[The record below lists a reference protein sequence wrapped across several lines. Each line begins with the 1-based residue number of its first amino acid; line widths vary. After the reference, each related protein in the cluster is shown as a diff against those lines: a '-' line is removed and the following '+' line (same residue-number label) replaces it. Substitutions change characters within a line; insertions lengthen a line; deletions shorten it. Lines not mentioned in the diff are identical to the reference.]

1 MGFFGTL
8 LGTDQAKQ
16 AQQAA
21 DDTYNKQLGNI
32 RALLGYGDEQVGKY
46 NALASNYDPYTSTG
60 LDFNNRLQTLLQN
73 PESIRGQP
81 GYQFNMD
88 EGGRALENLNAARG
102 TLNSGRA
109 SKDVMRFSQGLA
121 DQTYGSTLD
130 RLMNGSKM
138 GLGAESM
145 QTGIQAQGLGNQF
158 DAQKSAYQG
167 GMQSAG
173 TVGQGIIAGAN
184 AQSAGMQNL
193 INIGGM
199 ILGAATGTGSL
210 GGSKAGNSGN
220 FGNLNLGS
228 TTFGKGIY

>member
-16 AQQAA
+16 ARQAA
-21 DDTYNKQLGNI
+21 DDAYNKQLGNI
-32 RALLGYGDEQVGKY
+32 RAMLGYGDEQVGKY

-173 TVGQGIIAGAN
+173 TVGQGIVAGAN
-184 AQSAGMQNL
+184 AQTAGIQNL
-193 INIGGM
+193 LNLGGTIGGW
-199 ILGAATGTGSL
+199 LWGNNSGKTNNS
-210 GGSKAGNSGN
+210 GNSGN
-220 FGNLNLGS
+220 LNLNS

>member
-16 AQQAA
+16 ARQAA
-21 DDTYNKQLGNI
+21 DDTYNKQLGNV
-32 RALLGYGDEQVGKY
+32 RAINEWGDEQVGKY
-46 NALASNYDPYTSTG
+46 NALAQNYSPYTQTG
-60 LDFNNRLQTLLQN
+60 AQFNSLLQQLLSN

-121 DQTYGSTLD
+121 DQTYGSTLE
-130 RLMNGSKM
+130 RLMSGSKL
-138 GLGAESM
+138 GLGAENM
-145 QTGIQAQGLGNQF
+145 QTSTEAQGLANQW
-158 DAQKSAYQG
+158 DARKSAYQG

-173 TVGQGIIAGAN
+173 TVGQGIVAGAN
-184 AQSAGMQNL
+184 AQSAGIQNL
-193 INIGGM
+193 LNLGGTIGGW
-199 ILGAATGTGSL
+199 IWGNNSGKTN
-210 GGSKAGNSGN
+210 NSGN
-220 FGNLNLGS
+220 FGNLNLNS

>member
-16 AQQAA
+16 ARQAA

-88 EGGRALENLNAARG
+88 EGGRALQNLNAARG

-158 DAQKSAYQG
+158 DAQRSAYQG

-173 TVGQGIIAGAN
+173 TVGQGIVAGAN
-184 AQSAGMQNL
+184 AQTAGMQNL
-193 INIGGM
+193 LNLGGTIGGW
-199 ILGAATGTGSL
+199 LWGNNSGKTN
-210 GGSKAGNSGN
+210 NSGN
-220 FGNLNLGS
+220 FGNLNLNS

>member
-16 AQQAA
+16 ARQAA
-21 DDTYNKQLGNI
+21 DDAYNKQLGNI
-32 RALLGYGDEQVGKY
+32 RAMLGYGDEQVGKY
-46 NALASNYDPYTSTG
+46 NALASNYDPYTTTG

-145 QTGIQAQGLGNQF
+145 QTGVQAQGLGNQF
-158 DAQKSAYQG
+158 DAQRSAYQG

-184 AQSAGMQNL
+184 AQSAGIQNL
-193 INIGGM
+193 LNLGGTIGGW
-199 ILGAATGTGSL
+199 IWGNNS
-210 GGSKAGNSGN
+210 GGSKKTGSN
-220 FGNLNLGS
+220 FGNLDLNS

>member
-16 AQQAA
+16 ARQAA
-21 DDTYNKQLGNI
+21 DDAYNKQLGNI
-32 RALLGYGDEQVGKY
+32 RAMLGYGDEQVGKY

-60 LDFNNRLQTLLQN
+60 LDFNNRLQALLQN

-145 QTGIQAQGLGNQF
+145 QTGVQAQGLGNQF
-158 DAQKSAYQG
+158 DAQRSAYQG

-173 TVGQGIIAGAN
+173 TVGQGIVAGAN
-184 AQSAGMQNL
+184 AQTAGMQNL
-193 INIGGM
+193 LNLGGTIGGW
-199 ILGAATGTGSL
+199 LWGNNSGKTN
-210 GGSKAGNSGN
+210 NSGN
-220 FGNLNLGS
+220 FGNLNLNS